1 MSSSSSY
8 QVSLWKQVK
17 IKAFPI
23 ILTVIFLI
31 WTPFLIG
38 TTLKIQHS
46 CNPMISFGEEFLPEE
61 CREEETQPKKRSILN
76 KIRSP
81 LNF

>member
-23 ILTVIFLI
+23 ILTAIFLI

-46 CNPMISFGEEFLPEE
+46 CNPMISFGDKALPEK
-61 CREEETQPKKRSILN
+61 CREEETQAEGRSILG
-76 KIRSP
+76 KIRSIF
-81 LNF
+81 N